1 MTRRISFLT
10 LLMVVLVL
18 LPVAAHADFLYEYQD
33 LTHSFSLSFVQ
44 PTLESSGTVTSFL
57 TASDVHGFPLV
68 AFAWNSAALGTCL
81 NFLVD
86 GTGCTLWVSEGET
99 GPQTGLSSYADGSF
113 LSPGTYTSDP
123 SRALALLPVAPGF
136 RSLLREQH
144 WSWRCHPGWHCSAN
158 PSSSVV
164 SGHCYESDTFKCLF
178 VAICG
183 LRKRCQ
189 VFARMLRSY

>member
-1 MTRRISFLT
+1 MTRRSSFLT

-113 LSPGTYTSDP
+113 LSPGTYTSDASYTSTNTFNGVASTLTITEIATP
-123 SRALALLPVAPGF
+123 VPEPASLFLVGSGIAVVLAARRKKLLN
-136 RSLLREQH
+136 R
-144 WSWRCHPGWHCSAN
+144 
-158 PSSSVV
+158 
-164 SGHCYESDTFKCLF
+164 
-178 VAICG
+178 
-183 LRKRCQ
+183 
-189 VFARMLRSY
+189 